1 MAVVKKTVALH
12 PVMDQF
18 VRKLWAMLIENG
30 YDASYST
37 ALNYMLLEH
46 VRSVEEDGIAKKVN
60 DDLGNF
66 LADEDIISDLNL
78 EDYANNMDN
87 LLDKKDRNRKK
98 GV

>member
-1 MAVVKKTVALH
+1 MTVVKKTVALH

-30 YDASYST
+30 YNASYST

-66 LADEDIISDLNL
+66 LADEDTISDLNL
-78 EDYANNMDN
+78 EDYTNNMDN
-87 LLDKKDRNRKK
+87 LVDKKDRYRKK

>member
-1 MAVVKKTVALH
+1 MTVVKKTVALH

-30 YDASYST
+30 YSASYST

-46 VRSVEEDGIAKKVN
+46 VRSVEENGIAKKVN

-66 LADEDIISDLNL
+66 LADEDTISDLNL

-87 LLDKKDRNRKK
+87 LVDKKDRNRKK